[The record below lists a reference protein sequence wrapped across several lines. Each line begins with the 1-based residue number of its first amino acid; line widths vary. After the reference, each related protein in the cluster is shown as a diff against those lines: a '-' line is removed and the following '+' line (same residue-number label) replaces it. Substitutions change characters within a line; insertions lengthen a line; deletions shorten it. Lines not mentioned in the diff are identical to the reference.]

1 MESREESVQRSVQRC
16 EGCCL
21 KRNFFLFS
29 GGADEADE
37 GGAAEEEDG
46 GGKAEP

>member
-1 MESREESVQRSVQRC
+1 MLCDHQC
-16 EGCCL
+16 
-21 KRNFFLFS
+21 FLPFS

-46 GGKAEP
+46 RGEEKP